1 MPSYTQ
7 SQVSTLQ
14 GYINAAQAALNQGDS
29 AGVISALNSY
39 YDAQT
44 GMRGYATDALQVLN
58 NTGVFGNVANQEITD
73 AMGQSWYNKNR
84 TTLAFN
90 LANSDL
96 QTIIRNGNQVPT
108 ENQIANYHAQDFT
121 DLGINPTFWGGAAG
135 ASLGQDWAQG
145 TLTPAETDA
154 DLSQNTFSQNF
165 TADQALAALTN
176 LQKAGVETLS
186 FSPSSAATTFN
197 GFLNL
202 QGFQQLFDQKYHSTI
217 FQRYQM
223 PSNTPSV
230 PTTVVGSNG
239 QFITVAQAQDVSNG
253 IVDVAAAITQGD
265 GSLGLYTASTG
276 SQPFANVATSQ
287 NTDGSSSLRFAT
299 PDEEATLRASS
310 IDPTQVAYNGNGSFT
325 FGSPQA
331 DPNGLVN
338 QLNVNGTFGVSGL
351 SVTDTATGAVSTIA
365 LDNGSTT
372 TLMEGMN
379 ATGAPNEQA
388 ISTQANGQ
396 VDDAI
401 VGQGAVANV
410 SNANVMLEQQASA
423 TIVGNQNTVSDST
436 DAGPVLT
443 GRSVAIDGNTNNF
456 QGGPG
461 DAVAIDGAKN
471 TASNVTSGVITI
483 SDNSNNTTVSNASG
497 DTVDMGAAV
506 FAKIKG
512 TGDIV
517 NFTAN
522 SGDSINLFGT
532 NQTVTGDIGDS
543 GVQLYGDGTNATVDG
558 GGYVGL
564 HASDQGVTLGD
575 QGSTVVTDAGI
586 TGFDVGGASY
596 IAYLGGGD
604 SGTFGGTQITLN
616 LYGADGGEITSGTGN
631 VINNEVAGDVFNLDS
646 NTQTTITGSG
656 GYFGVTGTNVNVT
669 ASNETSDTSAA
680 ASFILTGTGDNLTL
694 GLNAS
699 AALYGGGDIL
709 ALNGGGLSDYSLLGS
724 GTGYVVNGDVSGSGL
739 NLGSGTQATINGS
752 GGYFGVTGTNVDVT
766 ASNEIAAT
774 WAGVSFDLQGAG
786 NNISVGAGSSATLG
800 GSYNT
805 LNLYGADGGEITSGT
820 GNVINNDV
828 AGDVFN
834 LDSNTQ
840 TTITGSSGY
849 FGVTGTNVDVDAS
862 NEIAATW
869 AGVSFDLQGQGN
881 NISVGAGSSATL
893 GGSDNTLN
901 MTGASGDYAAVSGSG
916 EIVTGDNAGNSV
928 NVYGNST
935 SAIIDGA
942 GGYVGILSSGDAVNL
957 GDIGDT
963 LATAGNITGLTVNGT
978 GYDLDLAGGDSGT
991 FGGTQ
996 ITLNLSGADGGEIT
1010 SGTGNVI
1017 NNDVAGDIFNLDS
1030 NTQTTITG
1038 SGGYF
1043 GVTGTNVNVD
1053 ASNETSDTSA
1063 GASFILTGTG
1073 DNLTLGSDASAA
1085 LYAGYDSLTLNVCAP
1100 SSYSLLA
1107 AGTGYVVNNDV
1118 FGSGL
1123 NLASNTSATIN
1134 GSGGYFGVVG
1144 TGVNVTASNE
1154 TSYTSVGASY
1164 NLTGIDNSLILAMN
1178 ADVNVAG
1185 SGNVL
1190 GLNGGDY
1197 AYITNG
1203 TSETV
1208 NNDVAGDSVN
1218 LGGGTQTTIT
1228 GSGGYF
1234 GVVGTGVNV
1243 TASSE
1248 MSDTMDGAS
1257 YDLTGGGNVLTV
1269 GASSSATISGS
1280 GNTLVLNSSDN
1291 VSIATGTNEILYN
1304 EGTEDGVSFVG
1315 DSTSGTVYGDGS
1327 VAMLASNQSVT
1338 LASAG
1343 ETLVSAGG
1351 VTNEA
1356 ITASGDTIYE
1366 AAGVTANLH
1375 GSNDVVSL
1383 TSGTSDYLGVFGT
1396 GEMITAGNTDL
1407 IGVQTASSATVS
1419 GTGATTLLNGSNA
1432 TVNVTSSQETI
1443 DETPS
1448 LSGDVINAQANYE
1461 YIGASNTTIN
1471 VQAGESVFV
1480 NGADDKIVLASNSG
1494 SVVAIQGTYDTVV
1507 SSGNSIV
1514 ENSAQTSVTEIGGN
1528 TVYIN
1533 GNDDTLN
1540 GNGAGGLV
1548 DIKNGITTYIHDD
1561 GITLNESSS
1570 DTVNFD
1576 GSSSYVN
1583 SNEYSITYIYGA
1595 GNGDNY
1601 SYNNVR
1607 TGSGAFGGDEAS
1619 SYDNSQAEAS
1629 YVAYDPS
1636 LNAGDQNNG
1645 SDPAGTGEEYSPGV
1659 SYNYGYSNPDSVDY
1673 SADYGDPGGGED
1685 FVAGAAVLA
1694 DPSQSNLNV
1703 VASYDASVGAT
1714 AQATQAI
1721 AGYAQ
1726 ATLAAS
1732 STTLDGAATTAV
1744 LTGAAWEVPI
1754 AADGSRT
1761 ITWSFATSAGPVA
1774 DPFSSYIGAQYQ
1786 ATFEQALQTW
1796 SDATGLTFKEV
1807 ADSPDANIRVGFG
1820 DFDTG
1825 TSGILG
1831 YTDTNAVGGAQQ
1843 SAIIRLEDPTETPLV
1858 SDLTGQ
1864 SIYQGS
1870 EATLYQVALHEIGRA
1885 LGFADNADP
1894 SSVMYAGA
1902 SALNRSLDATDLAG
1916 AQILYGGLAQL
1927 TQAPA
1932 TVASS
1937 TSLTTS
1943 TSSIGQSGA
1952 YGLNQLIQAMATL
1965 TPQQTGTAPIQIGA
1979 QNTSLAQQLAAP
1991 LHH

>member
-1 MPSYTQ
+1 MT
-7 SQVSTLQ
+7 
-14 GYINAAQAALNQGDS
+14 
-29 AGVISALNSY
+29 
-39 YDAQT
+39 
-44 GMRGYATDALQVLN
+44 
-58 NTGVFGNVANQEITD
+58 
-73 AMGQSWYNKNR
+73 
-84 TTLAFN
+84 
-90 LANSDL
+90 
-96 QTIIRNGNQVPT
+96 
-108 ENQIANYHAQDFT
+108 
-121 DLGINPTFWGGAAG
+121 
-135 ASLGQDWAQG
+135 
-145 TLTPAETDA
+145 
-154 DLSQNTFSQNF
+154 
-165 TADQALAALTN
+165 
-176 LQKAGVETLS
+176 
-186 FSPSSAATTFN
+186 
-197 GFLNL
+197 
-202 QGFQQLFDQKYHSTI
+202 
-217 FQRYQM
+217 
-223 PSNTPSV
+223 
-230 PTTVVGSNG
+230 
-239 QFITVAQAQDVSNG
+239 
-253 IVDVAAAITQGD
+253 
-265 GSLGLYTASTG
+265 
-276 SQPFANVATSQ
+276 
-287 NTDGSSSLRFAT
+287 
-299 PDEEATLRASS
+299 
-310 IDPTQVAYNGNGSFT
+310 
-325 FGSPQA
+325 
-331 DPNGLVN
+331 
-338 QLNVNGTFGVSGL
+338 
-351 SVTDTATGAVSTIA
+351 
-365 LDNGSTT
+365 
-372 TLMEGMN
+372 
-379 ATGAPNEQA
+379 
-388 ISTQANGQ
+388 
-396 VDDAI
+396 
-401 VGQGAVANV
+401 
-410 SNANVMLEQQASA
+410 
-423 TIVGNQNTVSDST
+423 
-436 DAGPVLT
+436 
-443 GRSVAIDGNTNNF
+443 
-456 QGGPG
+456 
-461 DAVAIDGAKN
+461 
-471 TASNVTSGVITI
+471 
-483 SDNSNNTTVSNASG
+483 G
-497 DTVDMGAAV
+497 DTGY
-506 FAKIKG
+506 
-512 TGDIV
+512 
-517 NFTAN
+517 
-522 SGDSINLFGT
+522 
-532 NQTVTGDIGDS
+532 S
-543 GVQLYGDGTNATVDG
+543 GVQLYGAGTNATVDG

-564 HASDQGVTLGD
+564 HASDQGVTLGGTETGATVVAD
-575 QGSTVVTDAGI
+575 AGLIGIGVTGTDYTADLGGAVNGNFVGTGDTVNFTANAGDSVNVIGTGFTVTGDSGDSGAILYGAGTTATVYGGGYVGLQATNQSVVLGDAGSTVQVTTNQVDTVTGTDYVADLAGGDNGDYEGSGGTINLIANAADAINVIGTNMTVTGDAGDNGIQAYGTGTSLTVDGGGYVGLNDSGQGVTLGDAGSTVVADAGLI
-586 TGFDVGGASY
+586 GIGVTGTDYTADLGGAVNGNFVGTGDTVNFTANAGDSVNVIGTGFTVTGDSGDSGAILYGAGTTATVYGGGYVGLQATNQSVVLGDAGSTVQVTTNQVDTVTGTDY
-596 IAYLGGGD
+596 VADLAGGDNGDYEGRGGTINLIANAADAINVIGTNMTVTGDAGDDGIQAYGTGTSLTVDGGGYVGLNDSGQGITLGDAGSTVQVAANLDDTVTGTDYVADLAGGD
-604 SGTFGGTQITLN
+604 SGTFEGTQITLN
-616 LYGADGGEITSGTGN
+616 LSGADGGEITSGTGN
-631 VINNEVAGDVFNLDS
+631 VIDNDVAGDVFNLDS

-656 GYFGVTGTNVNVT
+656 GYFGVTGTNVNV
-669 ASNETSDTSAA
+669 D
-680 ASFILTGTGDNLTL
+680 
-694 GLNAS
+694 
-699 AALYGGGDIL
+699 
-709 ALNGGGLSDYSLLGS
+709 
-724 GTGYVVNGDVSGSGL
+724 
-739 NLGSGTQATINGS
+739 
-752 GGYFGVTGTNVDVT
+752 

-786 NNISVGAGSSATLG
+786 NTISVGAGSSATLG
-800 GSYNT
+800 GSSNT
-805 LNLYGADGGEITSGT
+805 LNLSGADGGEITSGT

-840 TTITGSSGY
+840 TTITGSGGY
-849 FGVTGTNVDVDAS
+849 FGVTGTNVNVDAS

-869 AGVSFDLQGQGN
+869 AGVSFDLQGASN
-881 NISVGAGSSATL
+881 TISVGAGSSATL
-893 GGSDNTLN
+893 GGSSN
-901 MTGASGDYAAVSGSG
+901 
-916 EIVTGDNAGNSV
+916 
-928 NVYGNST
+928 
-935 SAIIDGA
+935 
-942 GGYVGILSSGDAVNL
+942 
-957 GDIGDT
+957 
-963 LATAGNITGLTVNGT
+963 
-978 GYDLDLAGGDSGT
+978 
-991 FGGTQ
+991 
-996 ITLNLSGADGGEIT
+996 TLNLSGADGGEIT

-1017 NNDVAGDIFNLDS
+1017 NNDVAGDVFNLDS

-1043 GVTGTNVNVD
+1043 GVTGTNVDVA
-1053 ASNETSDTSA
+1053 ASGES
-1063 GASFILTGTG
+1063 
-1073 DNLTLGSDASAA
+1073 
-1085 LYAGYDSLTLNVCAP
+1085 
-1100 SSYSLLA
+1100 
-1107 AGTGYVVNNDV
+1107 
-1118 FGSGL
+1118 
-1123 NLASNTSATIN
+1123 
-1134 GSGGYFGVVG
+1134 
-1144 TGVNVTASNE
+1144 
-1154 TSYTSVGASY
+1154 SYTSVGASY
-1164 NLTGIDNSLILAMN
+1164 NLTGIDNSLNLAMN

-1208 NNDVAGDSVN
+1208 NNDVAGDIVN

-1234 GVVGTGVNV
+1234 GVVGTGVIV

-1257 YDLTGGGNVLTV
+1257 YDLTGGGNVLTM

-1291 VSIATGTNEILYN
+1291 ASIATGTNEILYN
-1304 EGTEDGVSFVG
+1304 EGTGDGVSFVG

-1396 GEMITAGNTDL
+1396 GEMIAAGNTDL

-1461 YIGASNTTIN
+1461 YIGASNTTIK

-1480 NGADDKIVLASNSG
+1480 NGADDKIVLAPNSG

-1601 SYNNVR
+1601 SYNNVH

-1619 SYDNSQAEAS
+1619 SYGNSGAEAS
-1629 YVAYDPS
+1629 YVAYDSS

-1685 FVAGAAVLA
+1685 FVADAAVLA

-1916 AQILYGGLAQL
+1916 AQILYGGLTQM

-1932 TVASS
+1932 PIASS
-1937 TSLTTS
+1937 TSLTAS
-1943 TSSIGQSGA
+1943 TSDIGQLGA
-1952 YGLNQLIQAMATL
+1952 SSLNQLIQAMATL